1 MFNGAISS
9 SRQSSLMSEYAS
21 LMGDAVLRHRA
32 RVAETSAR
40 LEAEFAS
47 RIKSEFIAN
56 MSHELRTPLNSIIG
70 FSKLIAEQKV
80 RPLAPAE
87 CQEYASLI
95 QDAAG
100 HLLAVI
106 NDILDISKI
115 QSGKFQ
121 LNTREMS
128 VDEVL
133 RPCVA
138 GLKLMAET
146 AGVTLSSKIADDLPE
161 VSADGVKLRQV
172 FTNLVTNA
180 IKFTPAGGTVE
191 AHALYDGSNGR
202 VIVAIRDTGVG
213 MTNEEM
219 RVAITPFG
227 QVDGGH
233 NRWREGTGLGLP
245 IAEALTKLHGG
256 ELTIESTKDV
266 GTTVTISL
274 PALGV
279 GRAVPAPVAFAQTS
293 SQTVAQPQTHAAVQA

>member
-9 SRQSSLMSEYAS
+9 SRQNSLMSEYAS

-32 RVAETSAR
+32 RVAEHSAR

-70 FSKLIAEQKV
+70 FSKLIAEQQ
-80 RPLAPAE
+80 PGTLAAE
-87 CQEYASLI
+87 DSIEYAKLI
-95 QDAAG
+95 KDAAG

-115 QSGKFQ
+115 QSGKFA
-121 LNTREMS
+121 LNNREMD

-138 GLKLMAET
+138 GLKLTAAD
-146 AGVTLSSKIADDLPE
+146 AGVDLSCEIAKDLPAL
-161 VSADGVKLRQV
+161 SADGVKLRQV

-180 IKFTPAGGTVE
+180 IKFTPAGG
-191 AHALYDGSNGR
+191 S
-202 VIVAIRDTGVG
+202 VAVTATAEPGAGTLVKIADTGVG
-213 MTNEEM
+213 MTDDEI

-245 IAEALTKLHGG
+245 IAEALVKLHGG
-256 ELTIESTKDV
+256 ELSITSTKGA
-266 GTTVTISL
+266 GTTVTVRL
-274 PALGV
+274 PAYV
-279 GRAVPAPVAFAQTS
+279 TPEP
-293 SQTVAQPQTHAAVQA
+293 AVQMTAITTPVSDAFPSHAPGSPAR

>member
-32 RVAETSAR
+32 RVAEHSAR

-70 FSKLIAEQKV
+70 FSKLIAEQKT

-87 CQEYASLI
+87 SQEYANLI

-121 LNTREMS
+121 LNTREMG

-146 AGVTLSSKIADDLPE
+146 AGVTLTCVIDDELPE
-161 VSADGVKLRQV
+161 INADGVKIRQV
-172 FTNLVTNA
+172 FPNPVNHA
-180 IKFTPAGGTVE
+180 IKFTPAGGSVE
-191 AHALYDGSNGR
+191 VTARPAPAASG
-202 VIVAIRDTGVG
+202 VIVAICDTGVG
-213 MTNEEM
+213 MTDEEM

-256 ELTIESTKDV
+256 DLSIASTKNV
-266 GTTVTISL
+266 GTTVSVAL
-274 PALGV
+274 PALG
-279 GRAVPAPVAFAQTS
+279 RELAKAVPIATTEAAAQS
-293 SQTVAQPQTHAAVQA
+293 ASQAR

>member
-9 SRQSSLMSEYAS
+9 SRQNSLMSEYAS
-21 LMGDAVLRHRA
+21 LMGDAVLRNRA
-32 RVAETSAR
+32 RVAEHAAR

-70 FSKLIAEQKV
+70 FSKLIAEQKPGMMELEDNV
-80 RPLAPAE
+80 
-87 CQEYASLI
+87 EYATLI
-95 QDAAG
+95 KDAAG

-121 LNTREMS
+121 LNNREMDVS
-128 VDEVL
+128 EVL

-138 GLKLMAET
+138 GLKLMAT
-146 AGVTLSSKIADDLPE
+146 DADVKLTCDIESNLPDLN
-161 VSADGVKLRQV
+161 ADGVKLRQV

-180 IKFTPAGGTVE
+180 IKFTPAGGFVAVTAKSEPDAGTIVE
-191 AHALYDGSNGR
+191 
-202 VIVAIRDTGVG
+202 IRDSGVG
-213 MTNEEM
+213 MSEEEV

-227 QVDGGH
+227 QVDAGH

-245 IAEALTKLHGG
+245 IAEALVQLHGG
-256 ELTIESTKDV
+256 VLTITSVKGQ
-266 GTTVTISL
+266 GTTVFVRL
-274 PALGV
+274 P
-279 GRAVPAPVAFAQTS
+279 RYIPPVAPPNIEPNAA
-293 SQTVAQPQTHAAVQA
+293 VAQRVPQDPANSYVR

>member
-1 MFNGAISS
+1 MFNGAIGA

-32 RVAETSAR
+32 RVAEHSAR

-70 FSKLIAEQKV
+70 FSKLISEQKGQQISV
-80 RPLAPAE
+80 E
-87 CQEYASLI
+87 ETTEYACLI
-95 QDAAG
+95 QDAAN

-115 QSGKFQ
+115 QSGKFS
-121 LNTREMS
+121 LNLRQMDL
-128 VDEVL
+128 DEVL

-138 GLKLMAET
+138 GLRIFADN
-146 AGVTLSSKIADDLPE
+146 ASVTLTCNIDKTMSA
-161 VSADGVKLRQV
+161 VNADGVKLRQV

-180 IKFTPAGGTVE
+180 IKFTPAGGKVE
-191 AHALYDGSNGR
+191 VTARMEADGR
-202 VIVAIRDTGVG
+202 VTATIADTGVG
-213 MTNEEM
+213 MTEEEV

-227 QVDGGH
+227 QVDGGR

-245 IAEALTKLHGG
+245 IAEALVKLHGG
-256 ELTIESTKDV
+256 ELLIQSEKNV
-266 GTTVTISL
+266 GTVVTVVLPAYVEDDANALERPTLRTISQAGAA
-274 PALGV
+274 PAKPSV
-279 GRAVPAPVAFAQTS
+279 
-293 SQTVAQPQTHAAVQA
+293 

>member
-1 MFNGAISS
+1 MFNGAINP
-9 SRQSSLMSEYAS
+9 SRNSSLMSEYAS

-32 RVAETSAR
+32 RVAEHSAR

-70 FSKLIAEQKV
+70 FSKLIAEQND
-80 RPLAPAE
+80 RPLSVE
-87 CQEYASLI
+87 ESREYAGLI

-106 NDILDISKI
+106 NDILDISKL

-121 LNTREMS
+121 LNKREMG

-138 GLKLMAET
+138 GLRLFAEESDV
-146 AGVTLSSKIADDLPE
+146 ALSCAIDDDIAD

-172 FTNLVTNA
+172 FTNLITNA
-180 IKFTPAGGTVE
+180 VKFTPPGGSVTVTAKGKPGVGVE
-191 AHALYDGSNGR
+191 IS
-202 VIVAIRDTGVG
+202 IVDTGVG
-213 MTNEEM
+213 MSDEEI

-245 IAEALTKLHGG
+245 IAEALVKLHGG
-256 ELTIESTKDV
+256 QLLITSTKNV
-266 GTTVTISL
+266 GTNVTIQL
-274 PALGV
+274 PAEAQEIPAEN
-279 GRAVPAPVAFAQTS
+279 GRPFASGTGTADVLSQAFQGS
-293 SQTVAQPQTHAAVQA
+293 

>member
-1 MFNGAISS
+1 
-9 SRQSSLMSEYAS
+9 MSEYAS
-21 LMGDAVLRHRA
+21 LMGDAVLRNRA
-32 RVAETSAR
+32 RVAEHSAR

-70 FSKLIAEQKV
+70 FSKLIAEQKGGGLSV
-80 RPLAPAE
+80 E
-87 CQEYASLI
+87 ESIEYAGLI

-121 LNTREMS
+121 LNNRAMD

-138 GLKLMAET
+138 GLKLTAAN
-146 AGVTLSSKIADDLPE
+146 AGVDLRCEISDALPE
-161 VSADGVKLRQV
+161 LSADGVKLRQV
-172 FTNLVTNA
+172 FTNLITNA
-180 IKFTPAGGTVE
+180 IKFTPGGGSVVVTAAADLSGGTKVE
-191 AHALYDGSNGR
+191 
-202 VIVAIRDTGVG
+202 IRDTGVG
-213 MTNEEM
+213 MTDDEI

-227 QVDGGH
+227 QVDGGR

-245 IAEALTKLHGG
+245 IAEALVKLHGG
-256 ELTIESTKDV
+256 ELSIVSEKSV
-266 GTTVTISL
+266 GTTVIVRL
-274 PALGV
+274 PAFV
-279 GRAVPAPVAFAQTS
+279 APETTEQVPVSIASPRGDATS
-293 SQTVAQPQTHAAVQA
+293 HAR

>member
-1 MFNGAISS
+1 MFNGAISP
-9 SRQSSLMSEYAS
+9 SRQNSLMSEYAS

-32 RVAETSAR
+32 RVAEHSAR

-70 FSKLIAEQKV
+70 FSKLIAEQTPGSLSVEDSK
-80 RPLAPAE
+80 
-87 CQEYASLI
+87 EYASLI

-121 LNTREMS
+121 LNLRELS
-128 VDEVL
+128 LDEVL

-138 GLKLMAET
+138 GLRLSAENS
-146 AGVTLSSKIADDLPE
+146 GVTLTCVIDDDLPDL
-161 VSADGVKLRQV
+161 SADGVKLRQV

-180 IKFTPAGGTVE
+180 IKFTQSGGSVAVTGKI
-191 AHALYDGSNGR
+191 DPGQG
-202 VIVAIRDTGVG
+202 VAIVIRDSGIG
-213 MTNEEM
+213 MTEDEL
-219 RVAITPFG
+219 RVAVTPFG

-245 IAEALTKLHGG
+245 IAEALVKLHGG
-256 ELTIESTKDV
+256 SLEIASTKNV
-266 GTTVTISL
+266 GTAVTVRM
-274 PALGV
+274 PAQLAPLIV
-279 GRAVPAPVAFAQTS
+279 VALRDVPTRDPLQ
-293 SQTVAQPQTHAAVQA
+293 HAATLTDAMAG

>member
-32 RVAETSAR
+32 RVAEHSAR

-70 FSKLIAEQKV
+70 FSKLIAEQGA
-80 RPLAPAE
+80 RPLSVAE
-87 CQEYASLI
+87 SLEYANLI

-121 LNTREMS
+121 LNNREMG

-138 GLKLMAET
+138 GLRLTAENS
-146 AGVTLSSKIADDLPE
+146 GVTLTCAIDDDLAE
-161 VSADGVKLRQV
+161 ISADGVKLRQV

-180 IKFTPAGGTVE
+180 IKFTPSGGTVE
-191 AHALYDGSNGR
+191 VTAKNEPGYGVNV
-202 VIVAIRDTGVG
+202 VIGDTGVG
-213 MTNEEM
+213 MTVDEI

-245 IAEALTKLHGG
+245 IAEALVKLHGG
-256 ELTIESTKDV
+256 ELTIASTKNV
-266 GTTVTISL
+266 GTAVTVRIPANGRGNAL
-274 PALGV
+274 PDAAQAALGADENFKNIQNML
-279 GRAVPAPVAFAQTS
+279 RR
-293 SQTVAQPQTHAAVQA
+293 

>member
-1 MFNGAISS
+1 MFNGAIGS
-9 SRQSSLMSEYAS
+9 SRQASLMSEYAS

-32 RVAETSAR
+32 RVAEHSAR

-146 AGVTLSSKIADDLPE
+146 AGVTLISDIADGLPD
-161 VSADGVKLRQV
+161 VCADGVKLRQV

-180 IKFTPAGGTVE
+180 IKFTPAGGSVE
-191 AHALYDGSNGR
+191 THARYDDAACR
-202 VIVAIRDTGVG
+202 VVVDIRDTGVG
-213 MTNEEM
+213 MTDEEI
-219 RVAITPFG
+219 RIAITPFG

-256 ELTIESTKDV
+256 VLTLDSTKNV

-274 PALGV
+274 PALVV
-279 GRAVPAPVAFAQTS
+279 GGPVSEVIQPLANAQARAVAPA
-293 SQTVAQPQTHAAVQA
+293 

>member
-32 RVAETSAR
+32 RVAEHSAR

-70 FSKLIAEQKV
+70 FSKLIAEQAA
-80 RPLAPAE
+80 RPLAPGE
-87 CQEYASLI
+87 SEEYAGLI

-100 HLLAVI
+100 HLLAII
-106 NDILDISKI
+106 NDILDISKL

-121 LNTREMS
+121 LNTRELG

-138 GLKLMAET
+138 GLKLF
-146 AGVTLSSKIADDLPE
+146 ADNADVALISEIGESLPE
-161 VSADGVKLRQV
+161 VSADSVKLRQV

-180 IKFTPAGGTVE
+180 IKFTPPGGTVRVT
-191 AHALYDGSNGR
+191 ARTAGDG
-202 VIVAIRDTGVG
+202 VVVVAIADTGVG
-213 MTNEEM
+213 MTEEEI
-219 RVAITPFG
+219 RVAVTPFG
-227 QVDGGH
+227 QVDGGK

-245 IAEALTKLHGG
+245 IAEALVRLHGG
-256 ELTIESTKDV
+256 ILSIESAKGA
-266 GTTVTISL
+266 GTTVSVAL
-274 PALGV
+274 PTA
-279 GRAVPAPVAFAQTS
+279 AQQVASGATAES
-293 SQTVAQPQTHAAVQA
+293 NHAAAAVALAVVQDLAHPR

>member
-1 MFNGAISS
+1 MFNGSISS

-32 RVAETSAR
+32 RVAEHSAR

-70 FSKLIAEQKV
+70 FSKLIAENKA
-80 RPLAPAE
+80 RPLADGEAE
-87 CQEYASLI
+87 EYANLI

-100 HLLAVI
+100 HLLAII

-121 LNTREMS
+121 LNTREMG

-133 RPCVA
+133 KPCVA
-138 GLKLMAET
+138 GLKLLAEN
-146 AGVTLSSKIADDLPE
+146 ACVSLSAEFDDGLAD
-161 VSADGVKLRQV
+161 VNADSVKLRQV

-180 IKFTPAGGTVE
+180 IKFTPP
-191 AHALYDGSNGR
+191 DGS
-202 VIVAIRDTGVG
+202 VAVAARATPGGGIAVSIADTGVG
-213 MTNEEM
+213 MTEDEI

-227 QVDGGH
+227 QVDGGK

-245 IAEALTKLHGG
+245 IAEALVRLHGG
-256 ELTIESTKDV
+256 ELKIDSVKGA
-266 GTTVTISL
+266 GTTVTVLL
-274 PALGV
+274 PSAIQQIASG
-279 GRAVPAPVAFAQTS
+279 ATS
-293 SQTVAQPQTHAAVQA
+293 DTHHAAAAIALAVVEDAAISR

>member
-32 RVAETSAR
+32 RVAEHSAR

-70 FSKLIAEQKV
+70 FSKLIAEQKT
-80 RPLAPAE
+80 RALAPE
-87 CQEYASLI
+87 ETQEYASRI
-95 QDAAG
+95 QDAAS

-121 LNTREMS
+121 LNTREMG

-146 AGVTLSSKIADDLPE
+146 AGVELSCSIDHDLPD

-180 IKFTPAGGTVE
+180 IKFTPAGGSVQVTARANASTKQV
-191 AHALYDGSNGR
+191 L
-202 VIVAIRDTGVG
+202 VAVKDTGVG
-213 MTNEEM
+213 MTEEEV
-219 RVAITPFG
+219 RIAVTPFG

-245 IAEALTKLHGG
+245 IAEALTSLHGG
-256 ELTIESTKDV
+256 ALSISSAKNA
-266 GTTVTISL
+266 GTTVTIAL
-274 PALGV
+274 PALV
-279 GRAVPAPVAFAQTS
+279 QTARPELPAPLAAAGAQHVARAI
-293 SQTVAQPQTHAAVQA
+293 

>member
-9 SRQSSLMSEYAS
+9 GRQSSLMSEYAS
-21 LMGDAVLRHRA
+21 LMGDAVLRSRA
-32 RVAETSAR
+32 RVAEHAAR

-70 FSKLIAEQKV
+70 FSKLIAEQ
-80 RPLAPAE
+80 PPGSMDAE
-87 CQEYASLI
+87 ETVEYAKLI
-95 QDAAG
+95 KDAAG

-121 LNTREMS
+121 LNNREMD

-138 GLKLMAET
+138 GLKLMASDANVELT
-146 AGVTLSSKIADDLPE
+146 CVIDPNLPE
-161 VSADGVKLRQV
+161 LSADGVKLRQV

-180 IKFTPAGGTVE
+180 IKFTPQGGSVKVT
-191 AHALYDGSNGR
+191 AKSDNDAATIIS
-202 VIVAIRDTGVG
+202 IRDTGVG
-213 MTNEEM
+213 MTEDEI

-227 QVDGGH
+227 QVDAGH

-245 IAEALTKLHGG
+245 IAEALVKLHGG
-256 ELTIESTKDV
+256 ELTIESVKGE
-266 GTTVTISL
+266 GTTVFVRL
-274 PALGV
+274 PANV
-279 GRAVPAPVAFAQTS
+279 AIKPPADPVVANATQSASTAPSHYAV
-293 SQTVAQPQTHAAVQA
+293 

>member
-1 MFNGAISS
+1 MFNGAIG
-9 SRQSSLMSEYAS
+9 SRQNSLMSEYAS

-32 RVAETSAR
+32 RVAEHSAR

-70 FSKLIAEQKV
+70 FSKLIAEHQPGMLDMDETV
-80 RPLAPAE
+80 
-87 CQEYASLI
+87 EYARLI
-95 QDAAG
+95 QDAAS

-121 LNTREMS
+121 LNTREMDL
-128 VDEVL
+128 DEIL

-138 GLKLMAET
+138 GLQLMAES
-146 AGVTLSSKIADDLPE
+146 AGVALSAKLDPDLPE
-161 VSADGVKLRQV
+161 IDADGVKLRQV

-180 IKFTPAGGTVE
+180 IKFTPSGGSVAVE
-191 AHALYDGSNGR
+191 AHASGDGM
-202 VIVAIRDTGVG
+202 VVHVRDTGIG
-213 MTNEEM
+213 MTEDEI

-245 IAEALTKLHGG
+245 IAEALVKLHGG
-256 ELTIESTKDV
+256 TLEIASTKSV
-266 GTTVTISL
+266 GTTVTIRMPPSATRQVAS
-274 PALGV
+274 PDSAKIAS
-279 GRAVPAPVAFAQTS
+279 RAVAS
-293 SQTVAQPQTHAAVQA
+293 AAVTPTTSIVP

>member
-121 LNTREMS
+121 LNTRDMC

-146 AGVTLSSKIADDLPE
+146 AGVTLSSIIADDLPD

-180 IKFTPAGGTVE
+180 IKFTPAGGSVVAR
-191 AHALYDGSNGR
+191 AHYDASASR
-202 VIVAIRDTGVG
+202 VVVAIQDTGVG
-213 MTNEEM
+213 MTEEEI

-256 ELTIESTKDV
+256 ELTIASTKDV
-266 GTTVTISL
+266 GTTVTISM
-274 PALGV
+274 PALSLGKGMPDV
-279 GRAVPAPVAFAQTS
+279 AVVATTAKN
-293 SQTVAQPQTHAAVQA
+293 AAAHA

>member
-32 RVAETSAR
+32 RVAEHSAR

-70 FSKLIAEQKV
+70 FSKLIAEQKT

-87 CQEYASLI
+87 SQEYANLI
-95 QDAAG
+95 QDAAS

-121 LNTREMS
+121 LNTREMG

-138 GLKLMAET
+138 GLRLMAET
-146 AGVTLSSKIADDLPE
+146 AGVTLSCVIDDDLPE
-161 VSADGVKLRQV
+161 IGADGVKLRQV

-180 IKFTPAGGTVE
+180 IKFTPAGGSVE
-191 AHALYDGSNGR
+191 VTARSVGAGI
-202 VIVAIRDTGVG
+202 IVAVCDTGVG
-213 MTNEEM
+213 MTDEEI
-219 RVAITPFG
+219 RVAVTPFG

-256 ELTIESTKDV
+256 ELSIQSTKDV
-266 GTTVTISL
+266 GTTVSIAL
-274 PALGV
+274 PALAQPAASSHPISSTEL
-279 GRAVPAPVAFAQTS
+279 AVPAA
-293 SQTVAQPQTHAAVQA
+293 SQAR

>member
-21 LMGDAVLRHRA
+21 LMGDAVLRNRA
-32 RVAETSAR
+32 RIAEHSAR

-70 FSKLIAEQKV
+70 FSKLIAEQKGGGLSV
-80 RPLAPAE
+80 EEAA
-87 CQEYASLI
+87 EYAGLI

-121 LNTREMS
+121 LNNREMS

-138 GLKLMAET
+138 GLKLTAQN
-146 AGVTLSSKIADDLPE
+146 AGVDLSCEIAADLPE
-161 VSADGVKLRQV
+161 LSADGVKLRQV

-180 IKFTPAGGTVE
+180 IKFTPAGG
-191 AHALYDGSNGR
+191 R
-202 VIVAIRDTGVG
+202 VFVTAKAELGAGTIVDICDTGVG
-213 MTNEEM
+213 MTEEEI

-245 IAEALTKLHGG
+245 IAEALVKLHGG
-256 ELTIESTKDV
+256 VLSIASEKSV
-266 GTTVTISL
+266 GTTVTVRL
-274 PALGV
+274 PRYIPPKPPTLENQLA
-279 GRAVPAPVAFAQTS
+279 S
-293 SQTVAQPQTHAAVQA
+293 SPTANATLSSHAR

>member
-1 MFNGAISS
+1 MFNGAINS
-9 SRQSSLMSEYAS
+9 SRQNSLMSNYAS

-32 RVAETSAR
+32 RVAEHSAR

-70 FSKLIAEQKV
+70 FSKLIAEQ
-80 RPLAPAE
+80 RAGELSTE
-87 CQEYASLI
+87 ESMEYAGLI
-95 QDAAG
+95 KDAAG

-121 LNTREMS
+121 LNTREMD

-138 GLKLMAET
+138 GLKLTAAN
-146 AGVTLSSKIADDLPE
+146 AGVELSCEIADDLPAL
-161 VSADGVKLRQV
+161 SADGVKLRQV

-180 IKFTPAGGTVE
+180 IKFTPSGGMV
-191 AHALYDGSNGR
+191 AIIAMAGSNR
-202 VIVAIRDTGVG
+202 NAVVTIRDTGVG
-213 MTNEEM
+213 MTEEEI
-219 RVAITPFG
+219 RVAVTPFG
-227 QVDGGH
+227 QVEGGH

-245 IAEALTKLHGG
+245 IAEALVALHGG
-256 ELTIESTKDV
+256 VLSISSEKGV
-266 GTTVTISL
+266 GTVVTVSL
-274 PALGV
+274 PSCQNVVKPLAES
-279 GRAVPAPVAFAQTS
+279 ASVPGPLAIQVPTS
-293 SQTVAQPQTHAAVQA
+293 YAR

>member
-32 RVAETSAR
+32 RVAEHSAR

-70 FSKLIAEQKV
+70 FSKLIAEQKT

-121 LNTREMS
+121 LNTRELG

-146 AGVTLSSKIADDLPE
+146 AGVSLTCDIAEDLPD
-161 VSADGVKLRQV
+161 VSADGVKIRQV

-180 IKFTPAGGTVE
+180 IKFTPGGGSVDVLARHDRE
-191 AHALYDGSNGR
+191 ADQ
-202 VIVAIRDTGVG
+202 VTVAIRDTGVG
-213 MTNEEM
+213 MTDEEI

-256 ELTIESTKDV
+256 ELTIVSTKNV
-266 GTTVTISL
+266 GTTVTVAL
-274 PALGV
+274 PVLGV
-279 GRAVPAPVAFAQTS
+279 GRAVSGRADASGT
-293 SQTVAQPQTHAAVQA
+293 TVHAAMQAR

>member
-9 SRQSSLMSEYAS
+9 SRQTSLMSEYAS

-32 RVAETSAR
+32 RVAEHSAR

-138 GLKLMAET
+138 GLRLMAET
-146 AGVTLSSKIADDLPE
+146 AGVMLSSKIADNLPD

-180 IKFTPAGGTVE
+180 IKFTPAGGSVE
-191 AHALYDGSNGR
+191 AHAYCDDVAGR
-202 VIVAIRDTGVG
+202 VIVDIRDTGVG
-213 MTNEEM
+213 MTDEEV

-256 ELTIESTKDV
+256 QLTIESTKNV
-266 GTTVTISL
+266 GTKVTISL
-274 PALGV
+274 PIVGA
-279 GRAVPAPVAFAQTS
+279 GRAASEAANLVQSSAMPQTS
-293 SQTVAQPQTHAAVQA
+293 AAAQA

>member
-9 SRQSSLMSEYAS
+9 SRQNSLMSEYAS
-21 LMGDAVLRHRA
+21 LMGDAVLRSRA
-32 RVAETSAR
+32 RVAEHAAR

-70 FSKLIAEQKV
+70 FSKLIAEQQAGS
-80 RPLAPAE
+80 LSAE
-87 CQEYASLI
+87 ESVEYAKLI

-121 LNTREMS
+121 LNTREMDI
-128 VDEVL
+128 DEIL

-138 GLKLMAET
+138 GLKLTSAN
-146 AGVTLSSKIADDLPE
+146 AGVELSCNIASDLPE
-161 VSADGVKLRQV
+161 INGDGVKLRQV

-180 IKFTPAGGTVE
+180 IKFTPAGGSVKVTAYAEPHRGTIVE
-191 AHALYDGSNGR
+191 IS
-202 VIVAIRDTGVG
+202 DTGVG
-213 MTNEEM
+213 MTEDEI

-245 IAEALTKLHGG
+245 IAEALVKLHGG
-256 ELTIESTKDV
+256 ELSIVSQKNV
-266 GTTVTISL
+266 GTTVTVRL
-274 PALGV
+274 PLA
-279 GRAVPAPVAFAQTS
+279 PAKDVASKAKPYNSDSIT
-293 SQTVAQPQTHAAVQA
+293 PHAEITQLAR